1 MRRPRRIDNMDA
13 IDGLNR
19 AMNDTAR
26 MIADALGARARGT
39 ATAAVGRDGG
49 GESGE
54 SAETDRKLKSLH
66 KRRKLAIDVG
76 DQVSIAHINRMIRI
90 MEEKE
95 AREMEG
101 AGGD

>member
-1 MRRPRRIDNMDA
+1 
-13 IDGLNR
+13 
-19 AMNDTAR
+19 

-39 ATAAVGRDGG
+39 AMTAVGRDGG
-49 GESGE
+49 GES
-54 SAETDRKLKSLH
+54 AETDRKLESLH
-66 KRRKLAIDVG
+66 QRRKLAIDVG
-76 DQVSIAHINRMIRI
+76 DQVLIAHINRMICI

>member
-1 MRRPRRIDNMDA
+1 M
-13 IDGLNR
+13 
-19 AMNDTAR
+19 R

-49 GESGE
+49 GGGE
-54 SAETDRKLKSLH
+54 SAETDRKLESLQ
-66 KRRKLAIDVG
+66 KRRKLAIDGG

-95 AREMEG
+95 VREMEG
-101 AGGD
+101 DGGD